1 MERASP
7 GPRPPAA
14 DGPVYSHAAAQPAD
28 PVRPTD
34 PQPSAPTSSALL
46 ALGLV
51 EGDRVR
57 WRAKPGGRW
66 LEGRAVGR
74 ERDGSVGVRDGNG
87 ASRAITV
94 DRLEVRAHGPRGGA
108 VWEPLAVRAAR
119 TEQLGL
125 FG

>member
-1 MERASP
+1 
-7 GPRPPAA
+7 
-14 DGPVYSHAAAQPAD
+14 
-28 PVRPTD
+28 VRPTD
-34 PQPSAPTSSALL
+34 PEPPAPTPSALL
-46 ALGLV
+46 ALGLA

-94 DRLEVRAHGPRGGA
+94 DRLEVRAHGPRGGV
-108 VWEPLAVRAAR
+108 VWEPLTVRAAR
-119 TEQLGL
+119 TEQLRM

>member
-1 MERASP
+1 M
-7 GPRPPAA
+7 RPA
-14 DGPVYSHAAAQPAD
+14 
-28 PVRPTD
+28 D
-34 PQPSAPTSSALL
+34 PQPSGRTPSALL
-46 ALGLV
+46 ALGLA

-94 DRLEVRAHGPRGGA
+94 DRLEVRARGPRGGA